1 MRLDERMLK
10 PPSKVFLPI
19 VYAFC
24 QTMRCLAEVFCHSAI
39 LPEAS
44 GDCEIMP
51 LTLPRSEKKRLSNN
65 PNKRKPQVECVHSAK
80 VRTCI
85 SDSASQSQAICWLL
99 VLIYLRR
106 PSQSHR
112 P

>member
-24 QTMRCLAEVFCHSAI
+24 QTMRCLAELFCHSAI
-39 LPEAS
+39 LPEAT

-65 PNKRKPQVECVHSAK
+65 PNKRKPQVKSVSE
-80 VRTCI
+80 TCQ
-85 SDSASQSQAICWLL
+85 SQSLGPPVIGRDWSEFCLP
-99 VLIYLRR
+99 VLGTG
-106 PSQSHR
+106 SFGA
-112 P
+112 